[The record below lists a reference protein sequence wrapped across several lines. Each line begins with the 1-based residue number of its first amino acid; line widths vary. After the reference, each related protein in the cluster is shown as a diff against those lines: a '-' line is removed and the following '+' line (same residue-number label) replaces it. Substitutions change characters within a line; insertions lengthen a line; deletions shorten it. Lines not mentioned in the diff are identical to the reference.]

1 MDPTRILR
9 SSLNMTQ
16 CIMNVQWTT
25 GDILSYH
32 NIVQWTVGD
41 TLVLMNIVQWTAGD
55 ILVLMNILQPQT
67 TTYSS

>member
-1 MDPTRILR
+1 
-9 SSLNMTQ
+9 MTQ

-55 ILVLMNILQPQT
+55 TIPG
-67 TTYSS
+67 S